1 MDNRDIILGLDSG
14 TSVVKAVAF
23 DLEGEQI
30 ECASVRNS
38 YSRSA
43 GGAAQQSMEQ
53 TWQDAVVSIRK
64 LTERVENLAERV
76 VAIAV
81 TGQGDGTGWWATKTA
96 RSMTPGFGWTPA
108 PRLPLRLFRAHRWRV
123 RALKQREQG

>member
-53 TWQDAVVSIRK
+53 TRQDAVVSIRK

-96 RSMTPGFGWTPA
+96 RSMTPDLAGR
-108 PRLPLRLFRAHRWRV
+108 PRRAYR
-123 RALKQREQG
+123 

>member
-53 TWQDAVVSIRK
+53 TRRMPWCLSA
-64 LTERVENLAERV
+64 NLLNAWKIWLSV
-76 VAIAV
+76 
-81 TGQGDGTGWWATKTA
+81 W
-96 RSMTPGFGWTPA
+96 
-108 PRLPLRLFRAHRWRV
+108 LRLLSPGKAT
-123 RALKQREQG
+123 ALAGGPPKPPGR